1 MRITTKALKILAL
14 MAGTGPKYGSQLCDM
29 APELFSDVSRV
40 GSTRRG
46 NPTTN
51 IYVLLRRMED
61 AKLIQMQKNFH
72 PDVADN
78 SPQAGQRKWYTITA
92 VGRKALAEAKAALE
106 V

>member
-1 MRITTKALKILAL
+1 MKALKILSL

-29 APELFSDVSRV
+29 APELFSDVARA
-40 GSTRRG
+40 GRRS

-61 AKLIQMQKNFH
+61 AKLIQHQKNFH
-72 PDVADN
+72 PDVADD
-78 SPQAGQRKWYTITA
+78 SPQAAQRKWYTITA
-92 VGRKALAEAKAALE
+92 AGRKALAEAKAALE